1 LFILCIYFIN
11 IYRNKYF
18 YKVISLL
25 YYDITYIAFY
35 WWRKPED
42 PEKTTDLSEITAKV
56 CQRLATDRW
65 FSPDPPVT
73 STTKTDRH
81 DITEI
86 LLKVTSN
93 KQTKQTLLDRWFFA
107 IVNSYVVIVFSNYL
121 DQIMTEKY
129 VCITLLPDI
138 RMQ

>member
-1 LFILCIYFIN
+1 MFILCIYFIN

-42 PEKTTDLSEITAKV
+42 PEKKTDLSEVTAKV
-56 CQRLATDRW
+56 CRRLATDRW

-81 DITEI
+81 NITEI

-93 KQTKQTLLDRWFFA
+93 KQTKQTYLIDGFLRLSIVMWLLF
-107 IVNSYVVIVFSNYL
+107 SSNYL

-129 VCITLLPDI
+129 VCITVLPDI